1 MSTLPPADQRTLPVE
16 GRQRVVIEHLQPSV
30 DGGRFPIK
38 RVTGECVAVE
48 VDAFADGHDRIAGV
62 LRYRHESDL
71 SWQEVPLT
79 PKGNDRWHAEFEV
92 TRLGRYRYTAAAWID
107 AFSTW
112 QHDLQRRPPD
122 DSDLELIYRIG
133 AELVDRAAAH
143 ATDTEAKQLTT
154 SAELLRSKVPE
165 AMKRTA
171 GLDTALTRLMER
183 HGERHFMTDAS
194 QELIVVV
201 DPERARH
208 GAWYEFFPR
217 SCGNGEHGRF
227 SDCEPLL
234 AYVTAMGFDVVY
246 VPPIHPIGTTYRKG
260 RNNNLVPTPDDVGS
274 PWAIGGPDGGHT
286 AVHSALGTLADFRKF
301 VQTAKQHGLD
311 VALDL
316 AYQCSPDHPYIRE
329 HPEWFRRRPDG
340 SIQYAENPP
349 KKYQDIYPFD
359 FESEAWPELW
369 QELNG
374 IVRFWIDQGVRIFRV
389 DNPHTKAFGFWE
401 WLINDIKRDA
411 PEAIFLAEAFT
422 RPKVMHRLAKLGFT
436 QSYTYFTWRNTK
448 GELIEYFT
456 ELNQLFGRE
465 YFRPSIWP
473 NTPDILHEYLQFGG
487 RPAFAVRLVLAAT
500 LAANYG
506 IYGPAFEL
514 ADHEPREP
522 GSEEYRDSEKYQ
534 VRRWDLERP
543 DSLRDFVARV
553 NRIRRENPALRH
565 DWNLQF
571 HNIGNDKLL
580 CYSKSTEDRSDILVM
595 VVNLDPFHRQSGW
608 LELPL
613 EFLGVEPDRPYQVH
627 DLLSD
632 ARYLWDGARNYVEL
646 DPATAPAHIFRLR
659 RRVHREHDFDY
670 YL

>member
-1 MSTLPPADQRTLPVE
+1 MSTLPPADHRTLPAE

-38 RVTGECVAVE
+38 RVTGERVAVE

-71 SWQEVPLT
+71 SWQEVPLI

-112 QHDLQRRPPD
+112 QHDLQRRPPE
-122 DSDLELIYRIG
+122 DSDLDLIYRIG

-217 SCGNGEHGRF
+217 SCGSGEHGRF
-227 SDCEPLL
+227 ADCEPLL
-234 AYVTAMGFDVVY
+234 AYVAAMGFDVVY

-260 RNNNLVPTPDDVGS
+260 GNNTLVPTPDDVGS

-286 AVHSALGTLADFRKF
+286 AIHKALGTLTDFRKF
-301 VQTAKQHGLD
+301 VQMAKQHGLD

-316 AYQCSPDHPYIRE
+316 AYQCSPDHPYIKE

-359 FESEAWPELW
+359 FESEAWPGLW
-369 QELNG
+369 QELNAV
-374 IVRFWIDQGVRIFRV
+374 VRFWIDQGVRIFRV

-411 PEAIFLAEAFT
+411 PEVIFLAEAFT

-456 ELNQLFGRE
+456 ELNQHFGRE

-514 ADHEPREP
+514 AEHEPREP

-534 VRRWDLERP
+534 VRDWDLDRP
-543 DSLRDFVARV
+543 DSLRDFIARV
-553 NRIRRENPALRH
+553 NLIRRENPALLQ
-565 DWNLQF
+565 DWNLRF
-571 HNIGNDKLL
+571 HNISNDKLL

-613 EFLGVEPDRPYQVH
+613 DFLGVQPDRPYQVH

-632 ARYLWDGARNYVEL
+632 ARYLWDGARNYVEI

>member
-1 MSTLPPADQRTLPVE
+1 MDN
-16 GRQRVVIEHLQPSV
+16 
-30 DGGRFPIK
+30 GRFPIK
-38 RVTGECVAVE
+38 RVTGERVAVE
-48 VDAFADGHDRIAGV
+48 LDVFTDGHDRIAGV
-62 LRYRHESDL
+62 LRYWHAADPD
-71 SWQEVPLT
+71 WQELPLI
-79 PKGNDRWHAEFEV
+79 PDGNDRWRAEFVV
-92 TRLGRYRYTAAAWID
+92 TRLGRYRYTATAWID
-107 AFSTW
+107 AFATW
-112 QHDLQRRPPD
+112 QHDLKRRPPD
-122 DSDLELIYRIG
+122 DSDLALVYRIG
-133 AELVDRAAAH
+133 ADLIDTAVTRASGADVERLAA
-143 ATDTEAKQLTT
+143 
-154 SAELLRSKVPE
+154 SAALLRSKAPE
-165 AMKRTA
+165 AEKRAT
-171 GLDTALTRLMER
+171 GLDTELARLMER
-183 HGERHFMTDAS
+183 HGERRYATDAD

-201 DPERARH
+201 DRERARH

-217 SCGNGEHGRF
+217 SCGDGEHGRF
-227 SDCEPLL
+227 ADCEPLL
-234 AYVTAMGFDVVY
+234 AYAAAMGFDVIY
-246 VPPIHPIGTTYRKG
+246 LPPIHPIGTTFRKG
-260 RNNNLVPTPDDVGS
+260 PNNTLVPGPDDVGS
-274 PWAIGGPDGGHT
+274 PRAIGGADGGHT
-286 AVHSALGTLADFRKF
+286 AVHPALGTLADFRRF
-301 VQTAKQHGLD
+301 VETAAGHGLE

-316 AYQCSPDHPYIRE
+316 AYQCSPDHPYIKT

-359 FESEAWPELW
+359 FESPAWPELW
-369 QELNG
+369 RELNG
-374 IVRFWIDQGVRIFRV
+374 VVRFWIDQGVKIFRV

-401 WLINDIKRDA
+401 WLINDIKRDF

-456 ELNQLFGRE
+456 ELNQLSGRE

-534 VRRWDLERP
+534 VRRWDLDRP
-543 DSLRDFVARV
+543 DSLRDFIARV
-553 NRIRRENPALRH
+553 NAIRRDNPALQQ
-565 DWNLQF
+565 DWNLRF
-571 HNIGNDKLL
+571 HSIENDKLL
-580 CYSKSTEDRSDILVM
+580 CYSKATDDRSDILVV

-613 EFLGVEPDRPYQVH
+613 EFLGVKPDRPYQVH

-646 DPATAPAHIFRLR
+646 DPATAPAHVFRLR